1 MKKGKMMKKQAP
13 ARQKSKGASDTVT
26 IQSEIQKNVL
36 KLIVWALVIIGVLS
50 SVLNYWSANNILSQ
64 TLKEEAETSAEVIE
78 KTLKAE
84 MNLVE
89 VIGSIARLSN
99 EETPAEQRLELLEGY
114 RDNYGWETIMCT
126 NEQGVD
132 RLGGTNKD
140 ISGEKYFAEGM
151 AAKSVISDPVYDE
164 EAGKI
169 VLTITVPLWEKGVQN
184 TKTVGV
190 VTATLDVQKLSDI
203 VAGIQVSKNGQAF
216 VIDTAGDVI
225 AHHDYSLV
233 TESANIINSTNSR
246 FSSGSLSRAAKK
258 MVAGERGFGNFA
270 DGGLMLLAYAPIAYN
285 GWSLG
290 VYAPIMDYE
299 MMSLISIIL
308 IIIVVI
314 SSVSV
319 ASRMTKNIGMAI
331 GEPINLCAERLKLL
345 AQGDLQAPIPQ
356 IHTKDETMILAESTR
371 VIVERMNEIIGDV
384 GYLLNEMAEGN
395 FAVSSKIGED
405 AYIGEFHHLIAS
417 MRSLKRD
424 LSDTLREIHE
434 ASSQVDAGAS
444 QMADSAQ
451 SLATGATEQAGSAQ
465 ELLAMVSDV
474 TMHVEENTKA
484 TDSAHEKAKAMA
496 KVAKISQDKMQ
507 ELTGAMKK
515 IEETSMKIGNIIE
528 NIEDIASQTNLLS
541 LNAAIEAA
549 RAGEA
554 GKGFAVVADQIRK
567 LAEQSAGSAVD
578 TRKLIE
584 ASISEVD
591 NGGKITK
598 ETAEYLD
605 KVMQGLD
612 EILVVV
618 SDVRIASDKQADAIK
633 EIEQGVAQISN
644 VVENNSAAAEETSAT
659 SEELS
664 AQSES
669 LNTLVGHFQLS
680 E

>member
-1 MKKGKMMKKQAP
+1 MKKGKTMKKQAP
-13 ARQKSKGASDTVT
+13 ARQKSKGASDNVT

-50 SVLNYWSANNILSQ
+50 SALNYWSTNNILSQ
-64 TLKEEAETSAEVIE
+64 TLKEQAETSAEVIE

-114 RDNYGWETIMCT
+114 RVNYGWETIMCT

-132 RLGGTNKD
+132 RLGSNKD

-151 AAKSVISDPVYDE
+151 AAKSVISDPAYSE

-190 VTATLDVQKLSDI
+190 VTATVDVQKLSDI
-203 VAGIQVSKNGQAF
+203 VGGIQVSKNGQAF

-233 TESANIINSTNSR
+233 TESANIINGTNSR

-258 MVAGERGFGNFA
+258 MAAGEQGFGNFA

-290 VYAPIMDYE
+290 VYAPVMDY
-299 MMSLISIIL
+299 MTMSLISIIL

-384 GYLLNEMAEGN
+384 GYLLNEMSEGN

-417 MRSLKRD
+417 MRSLKHD

-496 KVAKISQDKMQ
+496 QVAKISQDKMQ

-591 NGGKITK
+591 NGGKITN